1 MPELFFSAYLGLCI
15 HKMYQ
20 NIRKVNI
27 WILTTDKEDGRIL
40 NCVKEQVL
48 FGISKRRRSTMKRR
62 SLKFI
67 ACAAIMAMSLSVT
80 ACGGSDDAAPATE
93 TEAADD
99 AAETETPAEDAAGDD
114 AAEAETETEAEP
126 EAEDAAEPETEEA
139 EDEGAD
145 TAAATGE
152 TVESLLNDPAVKAQY
167 EEAFAEY
174 EEQGMTVSVSATG
187 NELMMSLTFNDA
199 SQVTD
204 EVGAQLQA
212 ALDDDA
218 MASVFSGLAGALDS
232 SVGGEAGTCTYSVSY
247 LDPDGNVLAEKSYT
261 AK

>member
-27 WILTTDKEDGRIL
+27 WILTTDKEEGKIL

-48 FGISKRRRSTMKRR
+48 FGISKRRRSTMKRK

-80 ACGGSDDAAPATE
+80 ACGGSDDAAPAAE

-99 AAETETPAEDAAGDD
+99 AAETETPADD
-114 AAEAETETEAEP
+114 AAEAETETEAED
-126 EAEDAAEPETEEA
+126 EAEPETEET

-167 EEAFAEY
+167 EEKFAEY
-174 EEQGMTVSVSATG
+174 EEQGMTVSVSAKG
-187 NELMMSLTFNDA
+187 NELMMSLTFKDA

-204 EVGAQLQA
+204 EVGEQLQA

>member
-27 WILTTDKEDGRIL
+27 WILTTDKEEGKIL

-80 ACGGSDDAAPATE
+80 ACGGSDDAAPAAE

-99 AAETETPAEDAAGDD
+99 AAETETPAEDATGDD
-114 AAEAETETEAEP
+114 AAEAETETEAED
-126 EAEDAAEPETEEA
+126 EAEPETEET

-167 EEAFAEY
+167 EEKFAEY
-174 EEQGMTVSVSATG
+174 EEQGMTVSVSAKG
-187 NELMMSLTFNDA
+187 NELMMSLTFKDA

-204 EVGAQLQA
+204 EVGEQLQA

>member
-27 WILTTDKEDGRIL
+27 WILTTDKEEGKIL

-80 ACGGSDDAAPATE
+80 ACGGSDDAAPAAE

-99 AAETETPAEDAAGDD
+99 AAETETPADD
-114 AAEAETETEAEP
+114 AAEAETETEAED
-126 EAEDAAEPETEEA
+126 EAEPETEET

-167 EEAFAEY
+167 EEKFAEY
-174 EEQGMTVSVSATG
+174 EEQGMTVSVSAKG
-187 NELMMSLTFNDA
+187 NELMMSLTFKDA

-204 EVGAQLQA
+204 EVGEQLQA

>member
-1 MPELFFSAYLGLCI
+1 
-15 HKMYQ
+15 
-20 NIRKVNI
+20 
-27 WILTTDKEDGRIL
+27 
-40 NCVKEQVL
+40 
-48 FGISKRRRSTMKRR
+48 MKRR

-80 ACGGSDDAAPATE
+80 ACGGSDDAAPAAE

-99 AAETETPAEDAAGDD
+99 AAETETPADD
-114 AAEAETETEAEP
+114 AAEAETETEAED
-126 EAEDAAEPETEEA
+126 EAEPETEET

-167 EEAFAEY
+167 EEKFAEY
-174 EEQGMTVSVSATG
+174 EEQGMTVSVSAKG
-187 NELMMSLTFNDA
+187 NELMMSLTFKDA

-204 EVGAQLQA
+204 EVGEQLQA

>member
-27 WILTTDKEDGRIL
+27 WILTTDKEEGKIL

-80 ACGGSDDAAPATE
+80 ACGGSDDAAPAAE

-99 AAETETPAEDAAGDD
+99 AAETETPAEDATGDD
-114 AAEAETETEAEP
+114 AAEAETETEAED
-126 EAEDAAEPETEEA
+126 EAEPETEET

-174 EEQGMTVSVSATG
+174 EEQGMTVSVSAKG
-187 NELMMSLTFNDA
+187 NELMMSLTFKDA

-204 EVGAQLQA
+204 EVGEQLQA

>member
-1 MPELFFSAYLGLCI
+1 
-15 HKMYQ
+15 
-20 NIRKVNI
+20 
-27 WILTTDKEDGRIL
+27 
-40 NCVKEQVL
+40 
-48 FGISKRRRSTMKRR
+48 MKRR

-67 ACAAIMAMSLSVT
+67 ACAAIMAMTLSVT

-114 AAEAETETEAEP
+114 AAEAETETEAED
-126 EAEDAAEPETEEA
+126 EAEPETEET

-204 EVGAQLQA
+204 EVGAQL
-212 ALDDDA
+212 
-218 MASVFSGLAGALDS
+218 
-232 SVGGEAGTCTYSVSY
+232 
-247 LDPDGNVLAEKSYT
+247 
-261 AK
+261 

>member
-1 MPELFFSAYLGLCI
+1 MVAGALFSAYLGLCI

-27 WILTTDKEDGRIL
+27 WILTTDKEEGKIL

-80 ACGGSDDAAPATE
+80 ACGGSDDAAPAAE

-99 AAETETPAEDAAGDD
+99 AAETETPAEDATGDD
-114 AAEAETETEAEP
+114 AAEAETETEAED
-126 EAEDAAEPETEEA
+126 EAEPETEET

-167 EEAFAEY
+167 EEKFAEY
-174 EEQGMTVSVSATG
+174 EEQGMTVSVSAKG
-187 NELMMSLTFNDA
+187 NELMMSLTFKDA

-204 EVGAQLQA
+204 EVGEQLQA

>member
-1 MPELFFSAYLGLCI
+1 
-15 HKMYQ
+15 
-20 NIRKVNI
+20 
-27 WILTTDKEDGRIL
+27 
-40 NCVKEQVL
+40 
-48 FGISKRRRSTMKRR
+48 
-62 SLKFI
+62 
-67 ACAAIMAMSLSVT
+67 MAMSLSVT
-80 ACGGSDDAAPATE
+80 ACGGSDDAAPAAETE
-93 TEAADD
+93 TPADD
-99 AAETETPAEDAAGDD
+99 AAETETPAEDATGDD
-114 AAEAETETEAEP
+114 AAEAETETEAED
-126 EAEDAAEPETEEA
+126 EAEPETEET

-174 EEQGMTVSVSATG
+174 EEQGMTVSVSAKG
-187 NELMMSLTFNDA
+187 NELMMSLTFKDA

-204 EVGAQLQA
+204 EVGEQLQA

>member
-27 WILTTDKEDGRIL
+27 WILTTDKEEGRIL

-80 ACGGSDDAAPATE
+80 ACGGSDDAAPAAE

-99 AAETETPAEDAAGDD
+99 AAETETPAEDATGDD
-114 AAEAETETEAEP
+114 AAEAETETEAED
-126 EAEDAAEPETEEA
+126 EAEPETEET

-167 EEAFAEY
+167 EEKFAEY
-174 EEQGMTVSVSATG
+174 EEQGMTVSVSAKG
-187 NELMMSLTFNDA
+187 NELMMSLTFKDA

-204 EVGAQLQA
+204 EVGEQLQA

>member
-27 WILTTDKEDGRIL
+27 WILTTDKEEGRIL

-80 ACGGSDDAAPATE
+80 ACGGSDDAAPAAE

-114 AAEAETETEAEP
+114 AAEAETETEAED
-126 EAEDAAEPETEEA
+126 EAEPETEET

-174 EEQGMTVSVSATG
+174 EEQGMTVSVSAKG
-187 NELMMSLTFNDA
+187 NELMMSLTFKDA

-204 EVGAQLQA
+204 EVGEQLQA

>member
-27 WILTTDKEDGRIL
+27 WILTTDKEEGRIL

-80 ACGGSDDAAPATE
+80 ACGGSDDAAPAAE

-99 AAETETPAEDAAGDD
+99 AAETETPADDATGDD
-114 AAEAETETEAEP
+114 AAEAETETEAED
-126 EAEDAAEPETEEA
+126 EAEPETEET

-167 EEAFAEY
+167 EEKFAEY
-174 EEQGMTVSVSATG
+174 EEQGMTVSVSAKG
-187 NELMMSLTFNDA
+187 NELMMSLTFKDA

-204 EVGAQLQA
+204 EVGEQLQA
-212 ALDDDA
+212 AL
-218 MASVFSGLAGALDS
+218 G
-232 SVGGEAGTCTYSVSY
+232 
-247 LDPDGNVLAEKSYT
+247 
-261 AK
+261 

>member
-1 MPELFFSAYLGLCI
+1 
-15 HKMYQ
+15 
-20 NIRKVNI
+20 
-27 WILTTDKEDGRIL
+27 
-40 NCVKEQVL
+40 
-48 FGISKRRRSTMKRR
+48 MKRR

-80 ACGGSDDAAPATE
+80 ACGGSDDAAPAAE

-99 AAETETPAEDAAGDD
+99 AAETETPAEDATGDD
-114 AAEAETETEAEP
+114 AAEAETETEAED
-126 EAEDAAEPETEEA
+126 EAEPETEET

-167 EEAFAEY
+167 EEKFAEY
-174 EEQGMTVSVSATG
+174 EEQGMTVSVSAKG
-187 NELMMSLTFNDA
+187 NELMMSLTFKDA

-204 EVGAQLQA
+204 EVGEQLQA

-218 MASVFSGLAGALDS
+218 MASVFSGLAGA
-232 SVGGEAGTCTYSVSY
+232 CTYSVSY

>member
-1 MPELFFSAYLGLCI
+1 MAVNGN
-15 HKMYQ
+15 Q

-27 WILTTDKEDGRIL
+27 WILTTDKEEGKIL

-80 ACGGSDDAAPATE
+80 ACGGSDDAAPAAE

-99 AAETETPAEDAAGDD
+99 AAETETPAEDATGDD
-114 AAEAETETEAEP
+114 AAEAETETEAED
-126 EAEDAAEPETEEA
+126 EAEPETEET

-167 EEAFAEY
+167 EEKFAEY
-174 EEQGMTVSVSATG
+174 EEQGMTVSVSAKG
-187 NELMMSLTFNDA
+187 NELMMSLTFKDA

-204 EVGAQLQA
+204 EVGEQLQA

>member
-1 MPELFFSAYLGLCI
+1 MGFLNDTNFL
-15 HKMYQ
+15 
-20 NIRKVNI
+20 
-27 WILTTDKEDGRIL
+27 LT
-40 NCVKEQVL
+40 
-48 FGISKRRRSTMKRR
+48 STMKRR

-80 ACGGSDDAAPATE
+80 ACGGSDDAAPAAE

-99 AAETETPAEDAAGDD
+99 AAETETPAEDATGDD
-114 AAEAETETEAEP
+114 AAEAETETEAED
-126 EAEDAAEPETEEA
+126 EAEPETEET

-167 EEAFAEY
+167 EEKFAEY
-174 EEQGMTVSVSATG
+174 EEQGMTVSVSAKG
-187 NELMMSLTFNDA
+187 NELMMSLTFKDA

-204 EVGAQLQA
+204 EVGEQLQA

>member
-1 MPELFFSAYLGLCI
+1 
-15 HKMYQ
+15 
-20 NIRKVNI
+20 
-27 WILTTDKEDGRIL
+27 
-40 NCVKEQVL
+40 
-48 FGISKRRRSTMKRR
+48 MKRK

-80 ACGGSDDAAPATE
+80 ACGGSDDAAPAAE

-99 AAETETPAEDAAGDD
+99 AAETETPADD
-114 AAEAETETEAEP
+114 AAEAETETEAED
-126 EAEDAAEPETEEA
+126 EAEPETEET

-167 EEAFAEY
+167 EEKFAEY
-174 EEQGMTVSVSATG
+174 EEQGMTVSVSAKG
-187 NELMMSLTFNDA
+187 NELMMSLTFKDA

-204 EVGAQLQA
+204 EVGEQLQA

>member
-1 MPELFFSAYLGLCI
+1 
-15 HKMYQ
+15 
-20 NIRKVNI
+20 
-27 WILTTDKEDGRIL
+27 
-40 NCVKEQVL
+40 
-48 FGISKRRRSTMKRR
+48 MKRR

-67 ACAAIMAMSLSVT
+67 ACAAIMAMTLSVT

-174 EEQGMTVSVSATG
+174 EE
-187 NELMMSLTFNDA
+187 
-199 SQVTD
+199 
-204 EVGAQLQA
+204 
-212 ALDDDA
+212 
-218 MASVFSGLAGALDS
+218 
-232 SVGGEAGTCTYSVSY
+232 
-247 LDPDGNVLAEKSYT
+247 
-261 AK
+261 

>member
-67 ACAAIMAMSLSVT
+67 ACAAIMAMTLSVT

-99 AAETETPAEDAAGDD
+99 AAETETPAEDATGDD
-114 AAEAETETEAEP
+114 AAEAETETEAED
-126 EAEDAAEPETEEA
+126 EAEPETEET

-167 EEAFAEY
+167 EEKFAEY
-174 EEQGMTVSVSATG
+174 EEQGMTVSVSAKG
-187 NELMMSLTFNDA
+187 NELMMSLTFKDA

-204 EVGAQLQA
+204 EVGEQLQA

>member
-1 MPELFFSAYLGLCI
+1 
-15 HKMYQ
+15 
-20 NIRKVNI
+20 
-27 WILTTDKEDGRIL
+27 
-40 NCVKEQVL
+40 
-48 FGISKRRRSTMKRR
+48 MKRR

-80 ACGGSDDAAPATE
+80 ACGGSDDAAPAAE

-99 AAETETPAEDAAGDD
+99 AAETETPADD
-114 AAEAETETEAEP
+114 AAETETP
-126 EAEDAAEPETEEA
+126 AEDEAEPETEET

-167 EEAFAEY
+167 EEKFAEY
-174 EEQGMTVSVSATG
+174 EEQGMTVSVSAKG
-187 NELMMSLTFNDA
+187 NELMMSLTFKDA

-204 EVGAQLQA
+204 EVGEQLQA

>member
-27 WILTTDKEDGRIL
+27 WILTTDKEEGRIL

-80 ACGGSDDAAPATE
+80 ACGGSDDAAPAAE

-99 AAETETPAEDAAGDD
+99 AAETETPAEDATGDD
-114 AAEAETETEAEP
+114 AAEAETETEAED
-126 EAEDAAEPETEEA
+126 EAEPETEET

-152 TVESLLNDPAVKAQY
+152 TVESLLNGSCGK
-167 EEAFAEY
+167 
-174 EEQGMTVSVSATG
+174 GTVRRGV
-187 NELMMSLTFNDA
+187 
-199 SQVTD
+199 
-204 EVGAQLQA
+204 
-212 ALDDDA
+212 
-218 MASVFSGLAGALDS
+218 
-232 SVGGEAGTCTYSVSY
+232 C
-247 LDPDGNVLAEKSYT
+247 
-261 AK
+261 

>member
-27 WILTTDKEDGRIL
+27 WILTTDKEEGRIL

-80 ACGGSDDAAPATE
+80 ACGGSDDAAPAAE

-99 AAETETPAEDAAGDD
+99 AAETETPAEDATGDD
-114 AAEAETETEAEP
+114 AAEAETETEAED
-126 EAEDAAEPETEEA
+126 EAEPETEET

-174 EEQGMTVSVSATG
+174 EEQGMTVSVSAKG
-187 NELMMSLTFNDA
+187 NELMMSLTFKDA

-204 EVGAQLQA
+204 EVGEQLQA

>member
-1 MPELFFSAYLGLCI
+1 
-15 HKMYQ
+15 MYQ

-27 WILTTDKEDGRIL
+27 WILTTDKEEGKIL

-48 FGISKRRRSTMKRR
+48 FGISKRRRSTMKRK

-80 ACGGSDDAAPATE
+80 ACGGSDDAAPAAE

-99 AAETETPAEDAAGDD
+99 AAETETPAEDATGDD
-114 AAEAETETEAEP
+114 AAEAETETEAED
-126 EAEDAAEPETEEA
+126 EAEPETEET

-167 EEAFAEY
+167 EEKFAEY
-174 EEQGMTVSVSATG
+174 EEQGMTVSVSAKG
-187 NELMMSLTFNDA
+187 NELMMSLTFKDA

-204 EVGAQLQA
+204 EVGEQLQA

>member
-27 WILTTDKEDGRIL
+27 WILTTDKEEGRIL

-48 FGISKRRRSTMKRR
+48 FGISKRRRSTMKRK

-80 ACGGSDDAAPATE
+80 ACGGSDDAAPAAE

-99 AAETETPAEDAAGDD
+99 AAETETPAEDATGDD
-114 AAEAETETEAEP
+114 AAEAETETEAED
-126 EAEDAAEPETEEA
+126 EAEPETEET

-167 EEAFAEY
+167 EEKFAEY
-174 EEQGMTVSVSATG
+174 EEQGMTVSVSAKG
-187 NELMMSLTFNDA
+187 NELMMSLTFKDA

-204 EVGAQLQA
+204 EVGEQLQA

>member
-1 MPELFFSAYLGLCI
+1 
-15 HKMYQ
+15 MYQ

-27 WILTTDKEDGRIL
+27 WILTTDKEEGKIL

-80 ACGGSDDAAPATE
+80 ACGGSDDAAPAAE

-99 AAETETPAEDAAGDD
+99 AAETETPAEDATGDD
-114 AAEAETETEAEP
+114 AAEAETETEAED
-126 EAEDAAEPETEEA
+126 EAEPETEET

-174 EEQGMTVSVSATG
+174 EEQGMTVSVSAKG
-187 NELMMSLTFNDA
+187 NELMMSLTFKDA

-204 EVGAQLQA
+204 EVGEQLQA

>member
-1 MPELFFSAYLGLCI
+1 
-15 HKMYQ
+15 MYQ

-80 ACGGSDDAAPATE
+80 ACGGSDDAAPAAE

-99 AAETETPAEDAAGDD
+99 AAETETPAEDATGDD
-114 AAEAETETEAEP
+114 AAEAETETEAED
-126 EAEDAAEPETEEA
+126 EAEPETEET

-167 EEAFAEY
+167 EEKFAEY
-174 EEQGMTVSVSATG
+174 EEQGMTVSVSAKG
-187 NELMMSLTFNDA
+187 NELMMSLTFKDA

-204 EVGAQLQA
+204 EVGEQLQA

>member
-1 MPELFFSAYLGLCI
+1 
-15 HKMYQ
+15 
-20 NIRKVNI
+20 
-27 WILTTDKEDGRIL
+27 
-40 NCVKEQVL
+40 
-48 FGISKRRRSTMKRR
+48 MKRR

-67 ACAAIMAMSLSVT
+67 ACAAIMAMTLSVT
-80 ACGGSDDAAPATE
+80 ACGGSDDAAPAAG
-93 TEAADD
+93 TEAADDAAEVETPAEDAAGDD

-126 EAEDAAEPETEEA
+126 EAEDATEPETEEA

-199 SQVTD
+199 SQITD

>member
-1 MPELFFSAYLGLCI
+1 
-15 HKMYQ
+15 
-20 NIRKVNI
+20 
-27 WILTTDKEDGRIL
+27 
-40 NCVKEQVL
+40 
-48 FGISKRRRSTMKRR
+48 MKRK

-80 ACGGSDDAAPATE
+80 ACGGSDDAAPAAE

-99 AAETETPAEDAAGDD
+99 AAETETPADDAAETETPAEDATGDD
-114 AAEAETETEAEP
+114 AAEAE
-126 EAEDAAEPETEEA
+126 PETEET

-167 EEAFAEY
+167 EEKFAEY
-174 EEQGMTVSVSATG
+174 EEQGMTVSVSAKG
-187 NELMMSLTFNDA
+187 NELMMSLTFKDA

-204 EVGAQLQA
+204 EVGEQLQA

>member
-1 MPELFFSAYLGLCI
+1 
-15 HKMYQ
+15 MYQ

-27 WILTTDKEDGRIL
+27 WILTTDKEEGKIL

-80 ACGGSDDAAPATE
+80 ACGGSDDAAPAAE

-99 AAETETPAEDAAGDD
+99 AAETETPAEDATGDD
-114 AAEAETETEAEP
+114 AAEAETETEAED
-126 EAEDAAEPETEEA
+126 EAEPETEET

-167 EEAFAEY
+167 EEKFAEY
-174 EEQGMTVSVSATG
+174 EEQGMTVSVSAKG
-187 NELMMSLTFNDA
+187 NELMMSLTFKDA

-204 EVGAQLQA
+204 EVGEQLQA

-218 MASVFSGLAGALDS
+218 IASVFSGLAGALDS

>member
-1 MPELFFSAYLGLCI
+1 
-15 HKMYQ
+15 
-20 NIRKVNI
+20 
-27 WILTTDKEDGRIL
+27 
-40 NCVKEQVL
+40 
-48 FGISKRRRSTMKRR
+48 MKRR

-80 ACGGSDDAAPATE
+80 ACGGSDDAAPAAE

-99 AAETETPAEDAAGDD
+99 AAETETPADDAAETETPAEDATGDD
-114 AAEAETETEAEP
+114 AAEAE
-126 EAEDAAEPETEEA
+126 PETEET

-167 EEAFAEY
+167 EEKFAEY
-174 EEQGMTVSVSATG
+174 EEQGMTVSVSAKG
-187 NELMMSLTFNDA
+187 NELMMSLTFKDA

-204 EVGAQLQA
+204 EVGEQLQA

>member
-1 MPELFFSAYLGLCI
+1 MPELFFSAYLGLGI

-27 WILTTDKEDGRIL
+27 WILTTDKEEGKIL

-80 ACGGSDDAAPATE
+80 ACGGSDDAAPAAE

-99 AAETETPAEDAAGDD
+99 AAETETPAEDATGDD
-114 AAEAETETEAEP
+114 AAEAETETEAED
-126 EAEDAAEPETEEA
+126 EAEPETEET

-174 EEQGMTVSVSATG
+174 EEQGMTVSVSAKG
-187 NELMMSLTFNDA
+187 NELMMSLTFKDA

-204 EVGAQLQA
+204 EVGEQLQA

>member
-67 ACAAIMAMSLSVT
+67 ACAAIMAMTLSVT

-99 AAETETPAEDAAGDD
+99 AAETETPAEDATGDD
-114 AAEAETETEAEP
+114 AAEAETETEAED
-126 EAEDAAEPETEEA
+126 EAEPETEET

-174 EEQGMTVSVSATG
+174 EEQGMTVSVSAKG
-187 NELMMSLTFNDA
+187 NELMMSLTFKDA

-204 EVGAQLQA
+204 EVGEQLQA

>member
-1 MPELFFSAYLGLCI
+1 
-15 HKMYQ
+15 MYQ

-27 WILTTDKEDGRIL
+27 WILTTDKEEGKIL

-67 ACAAIMAMSLSVT
+67 ACAAIMAMTLSVT
-80 ACGGSDDAAPATE
+80 ACGGSDDAAPAAE

-99 AAETETPAEDAAGDD
+99 AAETETPAEDATGDD
-114 AAEAETETEAEP
+114 AAEAETETEAED
-126 EAEDAAEPETEEA
+126 EAEPETEET

-167 EEAFAEY
+167 EEKFAEY
-174 EEQGMTVSVSATG
+174 EEQGMTVSVSAKG
-187 NELMMSLTFNDA
+187 NELMMSLTFKDA

-204 EVGAQLQA
+204 EVGEQLQA